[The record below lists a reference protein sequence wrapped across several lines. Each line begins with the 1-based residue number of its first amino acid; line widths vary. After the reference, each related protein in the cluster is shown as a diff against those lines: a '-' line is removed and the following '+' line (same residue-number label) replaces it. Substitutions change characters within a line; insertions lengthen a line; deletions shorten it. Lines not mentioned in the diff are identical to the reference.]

1 MEEKTALMNPTAT
14 PALEIR
20 TGNQILDM
28 IMNPAK
34 FDHLQR
40 VAKLFADSNLVGKS
54 FEKNPAACFVG
65 LQLAFQLGVDPMML
79 FQKIYSPGGG
89 KVAIETQVAIAIA
102 NQRGVFKGP
111 IEYVFEGQGDT
122 RQCTA
127 KAVLTANGKEVSE
140 TIKWET
146 VVKEGWYEKSG
157 SKWKTMPDKMFK
169 YRSAMWLIRTYCPE
183 ILLGLSSTDEL
194 EDQNIIDV
202 TPRKEIVDPFVS
214 ALTAKPNSLQETAK
228 ILTENNQPW
237 ENDPNEN
244 KTQPCPISDE
254 MVNELVEKAGLHVPA
269 KAKLK
274 ENLFNSATGNK
285 AQADWTAEDR
295 AIVAK
300 TLQDLID
307 RNAAH
312 SAKKGQ

>member
-1 MEEKTALMNPTAT
+1 MEEKTALITQT
-14 PALEIR
+14 PIEIS
-20 TGNQILDM
+20 TGNQVLDM
-28 IMNPAK
+28 MMNPAK
-34 FDHLQR
+34 FEHLQR
-40 VAKLFADSNLVGKS
+40 VATLFANSGLVGKS

-79 FQKIYSPGGG
+79 FQRIYSPATG
-89 KVAIETQVAIAIA
+89 KIGIETQVAVAIA

-146 VVKEGWYEKSG
+146 VVKEGWFEKSG

-183 ILLGLSSTDEL
+183 ILLGLSSADEL
-194 EDQNIIDV
+194 EDNIIDV
-202 TPRKEIVDPFVS
+202 TPAKANGGNAFAD
-214 ALTAKPNSLQETAK
+214 ALTFKPGNV
-228 ILTENNQPW
+228 TEPAQFPTESIQPG
-237 ENDPNEN
+237 ENAPDEN
-244 KTQPCPISDE
+244 KTQSNPVSDE
-254 MVNELVEKAGLHVPA
+254 IIAELVEKAGLHVSA

-274 ENLFNSATGNK
+274 ENLFNNATNGK
-285 AQADWTAEDR
+285 PQAEWTDEDR
-295 AIVAK
+295 SIVAK

-307 RNAAH
+307 RTAAH
-312 SAKKGQ
+312 GAKKGQ